1 MDVKVNTASSEAQSM
16 AADWTL
22 IDDLMGGTKT
32 MRAAG
37 QNYLPQRPLEDDAD
51 YADRLRLASLLPAYA
66 ETIQRMTGRIFADS
80 MVLGE
85 DIPDWIID
93 DVLPDI
99 DRQGR
104 NLHVFAREWFSEA
117 LAYGLSHCI
126 VESPQ
131 ATGVRTK
138 ADQKAARVRPYAIRI
153 HPRRVLGWREEDGE
167 LVQVRISFVRTE
179 PDGEWGTRSI
189 EQVRVYEPGW
199 VRTYEKAPG
208 KEDAAWMLVDEVQ
221 TGLPRIPL
229 ITLYTHRTGML
240 TGKPPLLELAHL
252 NTRHWRL
259 QSSNDTLID
268 TASVPLLSITGVQE
282 GDDVIIGAKHAVR
295 LPQGATMQYVE
306 HSGAAI
312 GAGRQALVDLIE
324 DMRRAGAKMLQPASQ
339 NKTATE
345 AREDAAADNSALG
358 GIATQLQDTL
368 IDLLDLIAEYR
379 GVDRGGTLQLRPNL
393 DPDPSPADTL
403 TSLINLRNS
412 GSLSD
417 QTLFG
422 EAQRRGL
429 VASDIEWDDE
439 QERIAAQGL

>member
-1 MDVKVNTASSEAQSM
+1 MAVKVNATSPEAQLM

-37 QNYLPQRPLEDDAD
+37 QTYLPQRPLEDAND
-51 YADRLRLASLLPAYA
+51 YADRLRLAALLPAYA

-80 MVLGE
+80 MVLDE
-85 DIPDWIID
+85 DIPGWIVN

-104 NLHVFAREWFSEA
+104 NLHVFAREWFHEA

-131 ATGVRTK
+131 VAGVRTQ
-138 ADQKAARVRPYAIRI
+138 AEQKAARVRPYAIRI
-153 HPRRVLGWREEDGE
+153 HPRRVLGWREADGE
-167 LVQVRISFVRTE
+167 LIQVRISFVRTE
-179 PDGEWGTRSI
+179 AEGEWGTRSI
-189 EQVRVYEPGW
+189 PQVRVYEPGL
-199 VRTYEKAPG
+199 VRTYEQPNE
-208 KEDAAWMLVDEVQ
+208 KEDTWVLVDEVQ

-240 TGKPPLLELAHL
+240 TGKPPLLELATL

-268 TASVPLLSITGVQE
+268 TASVPLLSITGVDD

-295 LPQGATMQYVE
+295 LPQGASMQYVE

-312 GAGRQALVDLIE
+312 GAGRQALVDLVE
-324 DMRRAGAKMLQPASQ
+324 DMRRAGAKMLQPANQS
-339 NKTATE
+339 KTATE

-358 GIATQLQDTL
+358 GMATQLQDTL

-379 GVDRGGTLQLRPNL
+379 GADRGGTLQLRPNL

-403 TSLINLRNS
+403 TALINLRNA
-412 GSLSD
+412 GTLSD

-429 VASDIEWDDE
+429 VASDIEWEDE
-439 QERIAAQGL
+439 AERISAQGM